1 MKKLNIK
8 ALSADLL
15 MVINRFYVVLFF
27 VFTLAV
33 LSFFEINDNDFEL
46 EFNYWGG
53 IILSALIAV
62 SVVFYREISTLKWSR
77 LASYLSLILVAIY
90 GFYFFNHKIEWE
102 TMQFAAFMVAAIL
115 LTFVVLYFRKNS
127 DAAFWIF
134 AEKNVRELITTMIYI
149 SILFGGLS
157 LAVYAVDVLFE
168 VNVSDKVY
176 ANLSVICYLIVA
188 PVYFLMNVPPKADL
202 YKENPDYGKFLKIL
216 GLYVFLP
223 VLGIYLVILYFYL
236 FKIIIRWELPNGWV
250 TTLVSVLALGGY
262 VAKFLLFPVSD
273 NKVVGF
279 LNRWFSLLLF
289 PLIVLMSVGLA
300 RRIADYGISINRLYV
315 LVFNVWLYG
324 VSIYLFLTQSKHLR
338 WLVISFAAVLF
349 LVSVGPWSVFALT
362 KRSVE
367 KELTTLMVNNK
378 LFVNE
383 KVVENKDNKLN
394 ISDTIASQISD
405 KTYYYVQYFGIEQWK
420 SAFNF
425 KKKIVGSYELTELLG
440 VNNFNRNE
448 RSKYIDV
455 RLSENRQYDIKGYS
469 KVLMNLEITND
480 DNLIFKNNDFK
491 IEISGNVIFVNDIN
505 RKAITKIPL
514 SSIVSQLYQ
523 NDEDD
528 AKTDKLLTYKLNNCM
543 LLINR
548 LSANCKTATDF
559 QINNLEMT
567 LFVE

>member
-1 MKKLNIK
+1 
-8 ALSADLL
+8 
-15 MVINRFYVVLFF
+15 
-27 VFTLAV
+27 
-33 LSFFEINDNDFEL
+33 L
-46 EFNYWGG
+46 EFNFLGG
-53 IILSALIAV
+53 IILSTLVAV
-62 SVVFYREISTLKWSR
+62 SVVLFREISTLKWSR
-77 LASYLSLILVAIY
+77 LTSYLSLLLIAIY

-102 TMQFAAFMVAAIL
+102 TMQFAAFMVSAIL

-157 LAVYAVDVLFE
+157 LAVYAVNVLFE
-168 VNVSDKVY
+168 VKVSEKVY
-176 ANLSVICYLIVA
+176 GNLLVICYLIVA
-188 PVYFLMNVPPKADL
+188 PVYFLMNVPEKADF

-236 FKIIIRWELPNGWV
+236 FKIILRWELPNGWV

-273 NKVVGF
+273 NKVVSF

-300 RRIADYGISINRLYV
+300 RRIADYGTSINRLYV

-367 KELTTLMVNNK
+367 KELTTLMIDNK

-383 KVVENKDNKLN
+383 KVVVNKDNKLN

-405 KTYYYVQYFGIEQWK
+405 KTYYYIQYFGLEQWK
-420 SAFNF
+420 STFNF
-425 KKKIVGSYELTELLG
+425 KQKIGGSYEITEFLG

-455 RLSENRQYDIKGYS
+455 RLSENRQYDIKEYAT
-469 KVLMNLEITND
+469 VLMNLEKVRD
-480 DNLIFKNNDFK
+480 EKLIFKNKDFK
-491 IEISGNVIFVNDIN
+491 IEISDNVIFVNDIN
-505 RKAITKIPL
+505 RNAITKIPL

-523 NDEDD
+523 NEDD
-528 AKTDKLLTYKLNNCM
+528 EAKTNKLLVYKLDNCL

-548 LSANCKTATDF
+548 LTANCKTATDF

-567 LFVE
+567 LFVK